1 MGRTHRSRQPQPG
14 QPSLPPRTPIR
25 MSTSGLKSDPILGY
39 KIRVLLH
46 DLRNL
51 AKDRAAE
58 QRTLST
64 TDELY
69 ISGPY
74 FAPEEVVCVKSAIV
88 DTVSVDSSDHDE
100 NYLPVGVNQL
110 RVEEAIHASLVNFFD
125 KRRATGDSRP
135 CGPHDMAPVF
145 EAVFGISKEELLDEK
160 FLSRLRRQGLPQVAT
175 SNPEES
181 RRAGKAGN
189 EKAR

>member
-1 MGRTHRSRQPQPG
+1 MALR
-14 QPSLPPRTPIR
+14 
-25 MSTSGLKSDPILGY
+25 SDPILGY

-74 FAPEEVVCVKSAIV
+74 FAPEEAACVKSAIV
-88 DTVSVDSSDHDE
+88 DTVPVDSNDREE
-100 NYLPVGVNQL
+100 NCLPVDIDQL
-110 RVEEAIHASLVNFFD
+110 RVEEAIHASLANFFD
-125 KRRATGDSRP
+125 KRRASGDARP
-135 CGPHDMAPVF
+135 CGPHDMAPIF

-160 FLSRLRRQGLPQVAT
+160 FLSRLRRQGLPQVAA
-175 SNPEES
+175 SDLDES
-181 RRAGKAGN
+181 RRPGKGRK